1 MFETHLHTAETSGC
15 AELSANQA
23 VTLYHKNGYSG
34 LVVTDHYV
42 DTFFESA
49 ALSWSDQIERFLTG
63 YRAAKRAGD
72 ACGMT
77 VLLGIELRFQ
87 HNANDYLVYG
97 VTPEF
102 LLKHPRLYTMNEQ
115 TFSDLAKRHGLL
127 VIQAHPF
134 RDHNELCPIE
144 YLDGIEVYNGQPEH
158 RNRNELAL
166 QAANRYAL
174 IGISGSDC
182 HDVNSAC
189 TGGIEEV
196 YPIRSDKDLLAQLR
210 AGAFRRIS

>member
-1 MFETHLHTAETSGC
+1 MFETHLHTAETSEC
-15 AELSANQA
+15 AELSAQELVA
-23 VTLYHKNGYSG
+23 LYRENGYNG

-42 DTFFESA
+42 DTFFENTSLA
-49 ALSWSDQIERFLTG
+49 WENKIERFLMG
-63 YRAAKRAGD
+63 YRLAKRAGD

-102 LLKHPRLYTMNEQ
+102 LLKHPRLYAMNEE
-115 TFSDLAKRHGLL
+115 TFSTLAKQHGLL

-134 RDHNELCPIE
+134 RDQNELCPIE
-144 YLDGIEVYNGQPEH
+144 WLDGIEVFNGQPTH
-158 RNRNELAL
+158 RNRNDLA
-166 QAANRYAL
+166 QETANRCAL
-174 IGISGSDC
+174 IGLSGSDC
-182 HDVNSAC
+182 HDLRSAC
-189 TGGIEEV
+189 TGGILEA
-196 YPIRSDKDLLAQLR
+196 YPIRSNKDLLAQLR

>member
-1 MFETHLHTAETSGC
+1 MFETHLHTSETSEC
-15 AELSANQA
+15 AELSAEQLVA
-23 VTLYHKNGYSG
+23 IYREKGYSG

-42 DTFFESA
+42 DTFFETTT
-49 ALSWSDQIERFLTG
+49 LSWSDKIERFLLG
-63 YRAAKRAGD
+63 YRLVKRAGD

-102 LLKHPRLYTMNEQ
+102 LRKYPRLYAMNEAA
-115 TFSDLAKRHGLL
+115 FYALAKQNGLL

-134 RDHNELCPIE
+134 RDHNELCPVA
-144 YLDGIEVYNGQPEH
+144 YLDGIEVFNGQPKH
-158 RNRNELAL
+158 TNRNEKAL
-166 QAANRYAL
+166 EAAQRYGL
-174 IGISGSDC
+174 VGVSGSDC
-182 HDVNSAC
+182 HDIHSAC
-189 TGGIEEV
+189 TGGIVEV
-196 YPIRSDKDLLAQLR
+196 YPIRSNKDLLAQLR